1 MVVVD
6 VDRDAH
12 AAPVAVPEGLPSS
25 DAAEAALGAVEG
37 ALALDH
43 PQVAHIAVVLPEL
56 DGAVGVD
63 AAVAGGLA
71 GLAVLADNLL
81 DGEAVH
87 GAVAGGRGH
96 LVVTDPAAKDLVAA
110 RGDDV
115 APTLV
120 VDAGDG
126 LAVCD

>member
-1 MVVVD
+1 MIVIN

-12 AAPVAVPEGLPSS
+12 AAPVAVAEGLATADPT
-25 DAAEAALGAVEG
+25 EAAVGAVEG
-37 ALALDH
+37 TLALDH
-43 PQVAHIAVVLPEL
+43 PQVANVAVVLAEL

-71 GLAVLADNLL
+71 GLAVLAHNLL

-110 RGDDV
+110 RSDDV
-115 APTLV
+115 APPLV
-120 VDAGDG
+120 VDAGYG
-126 LAVCD
+126 LAV